1 MTSIILQ
8 GIDLYLRSQET
19 NNISIA
25 FLYVCTMVI
34 YKQKFEQ
41 KFKVSGVRK
50 IPLKGS
56 ESQDSTVFYPQQIIL
71 WQYLC

>member
-8 GIDLYLRSQET
+8 GTDLYLRSQET
-19 NNISIA
+19 NNNISIE

-41 KFKVSGVRK
+41 KFKVSGV
-50 IPLKGS
+50 
-56 ESQDSTVFYPQQIIL
+56 
-71 WQYLC
+71 